1 MKLKIGLDGRTYEV
15 DVEVVEEGASRDR
28 GYPPPYAE
36 TAVPRWMPPVAAP
49 MAAAAAS
56 GEGTVDES
64 KVCRSPVA
72 GIVTRINAQPG
83 QQLERNDLIM
93 VLEAMKMETSVTAFS
108 AGKIKAVKVD
118 QGDGVKVNQILV
130 EIE

>member
-1 MKLKIGLDGRTYEV
+1 MQLKIGLDGRTYEV
-15 DVEVVEEGASRDR
+15 EVEVLEEEAPRDR
-28 GYPPPYAE
+28 GYRPPYAD
-36 TAVPRWMPPVAAP
+36 TAAPRWVPPVAAP
-49 MAAAAAS
+49 LAPVAAS
-56 GEGTVDES
+56 GESPVDET

-83 QQLERNDLIM
+83 QQLAQNDLIM

-118 QGDGVKVNQILV
+118 QGDGVKVNQILL